1 MKSYGLLPDVYN
13 PEDYKFGSGQIPMEV
28 LQENGDWTSY
38 LPAKEYQNLNGIE
51 PYACVTFTILNC
63 IEILIRKQYGVETN
77 WSDRFL
83 SAISGTKE
91 KQGNSPNVVAQS
103 LRDKGVVLQDVWPL
117 NQSINSFEKYY
128 ENIPPALLE
137 LAKEFN
143 NEWDF
148 RYDNVLVNHLA
159 IASALQA
166 SPLLFTVTAWFERNG
181 KYYNPGMPNNHATTL
196 IYAHPDDFYRVFD
209 SYADGEGDPALK
221 DVEWEAIPM
230 TVKRFWI
237 KKKAEVKEEISLLKR
252 IFNVILQL
260 IGLQYPKVKN
270 DLPKPFDLP
279 EPNPILPVIHVSRIE
294 DWARAITVEEGGKP
308 TDRNMRNHNP
318 LNLKWT
324 TYTQS
329 LGAINRDV
337 DNFCIFRDY
346 AAGFLAG
353 CQFLK
358 DAANDKLKP
367 YHDKTLQEFTTIFAQ
382 PPDDGYSRRV
392 ALKLKVALETKIKTL
407 L

>member
-1 MKSYGLLPDVYN
+1 MNMKSYGLLPDVYN

-103 LRDKGVVLQDVWPL
+103 LRDKGV
-117 NQSINSFEKYY
+117 
-128 ENIPPALLE
+128 
-137 LAKEFN
+137 
-143 NEWDF
+143 
-148 RYDNVLVNHLA
+148 
-159 IASALQA
+159 ALQA

-237 KKKAEVKEEISLLKR
+237 KKKTR
-252 IFNVILQL
+252 
-260 IGLQYPKVKN
+260 
-270 DLPKPFDLP
+270 
-279 EPNPILPVIHVSRIE
+279 
-294 DWARAITVEEGGKP
+294 
-308 TDRNMRNHNP
+308 
-318 LNLKWT
+318 
-324 TYTQS
+324 
-329 LGAINRDV
+329 
-337 DNFCIFRDY
+337 
-346 AAGFLAG
+346 
-353 CQFLK
+353 
-358 DAANDKLKP
+358 
-367 YHDKTLQEFTTIFAQ
+367 
-382 PPDDGYSRRV
+382 
-392 ALKLKVALETKIKTL
+392 
-407 L
+407 